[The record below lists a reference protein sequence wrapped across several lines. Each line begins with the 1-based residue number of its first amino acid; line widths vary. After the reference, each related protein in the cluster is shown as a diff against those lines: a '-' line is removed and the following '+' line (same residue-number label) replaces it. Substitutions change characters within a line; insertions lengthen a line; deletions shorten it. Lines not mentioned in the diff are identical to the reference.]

1 MIKKRVVVDNFEI
14 DKGLED
20 YHPVLSKLLFNRG
33 IKTREDVEKFLNPS
47 FERDVHDPFLIHD
60 MEKSVERIIKAIK
73 CEEKI
78 AVYNDYDCDGIPGG
92 VVLTDF
98 FEAIGYKNYVV
109 YIPHRHNE
117 GYGLHKHAIDY
128 LEKENV
134 KLIITV
140 DLAITNLEEII
151 YTKEKNIEIIVTD
164 HHLPIHKEGS
174 EQELPKAFSV
184 LNSKKDICNYP
195 DKNLCGCAVAWK
207 LVSATLTKLRE
218 LEGKESKHKKEF
230 KEILENVKKLPI
242 GWEKWLLDMVGISTI
257 ADMVPLQNENRALAY
272 FGIEVLRKSR
282 RPGLQHLL
290 KLAKA
295 TQKDISE
302 DDIGFTIAPRL
313 NSASRMDIPQKART
327 VLAENNLKV
336 AMFAAE
342 ELENLNND
350 RKSSVKDITDTISYD
365 HIDFKNDVIVVGDE
379 SWGPGVLGLIAQ
391 KIIDQTRKPVF
402 VWGKGEGE
410 ILKGSCRSIGDIH
423 LVELMDRCTKGTFI
437 HFGGHEQAGG
447 FAFDKNNL
455 EKISLEL
462 NEAVKHV
469 EKKEIS
475 KDKFEIDA
483 ELQIKDVTMEL
494 FNEINKL
501 APFGM
506 GNPKP
511 VFEFKNVKPAK
522 VREFGKLG
530 GHLEIIYD
538 NGSYEGLQAIAF
550 GKIPKDFEVLK
561 DGNPHTLIARIEKST
576 FMGKTRLRLAIV
588 SVIKTNLVN

>member
-1 MIKKRVVVDNFEI
+1 MLNSFDLKNI
-14 DKGLED
+14 
-20 YHPVLSKLLFNRG
+20 HPLTKKLLEKRG
-33 IKTREDVEKFLNPS
+33 VLGDENIERFLNPS
-47 FERDVHDPFLIHD
+47 FERDVHNPFLIDD
-60 MEKSVERIIKAIK
+60 MEKSVERIIKAMEG
-73 CEEKI
+73 EEKI
-78 AVYNDYDCDGIPGG
+78 AIYNDYDCDGIPGG

-98 FEAIGYKNYVV
+98 FEAIGYKNYIV

-128 LEKENV
+128 LVKENV

-140 DLAITNLEEII
+140 DLAITNLEEIL
-151 YTKEKNIEIIVTD
+151 YAKDKNIEIIVTD
-164 HHLPIHKEGS
+164 HHLPIHKEGGK
-174 EQELPKAFSV
+174 QELPKAFAV

-207 LVSATLTKLRE
+207 LVSALLFTLRNMAEKSNPYTGLRV
-218 LEGKESKHKKEF
+218 EGLGCSENF
-230 KEILENVKKLPI
+230 FEILENVKKLPI

-272 FGIEVLRKSR
+272 FGVEVLKKSR

-290 KLAKA
+290 KLAK
-295 TQKDISE
+295 TSQKDISE

-313 NSASRMDIPQKART
+313 NAASRMDIPQKART

-342 ELENLNND
+342 ELEGLNND

-365 HIDFKNDVIVVGDE
+365 HEDFEKDVIVIGDE
-379 SWGPGVLGLIAQ
+379 SWTPGVLGLIAQ
-391 KIIDQTRKPVF
+391 KIIDQTKKPVF
-402 VWGKGEGE
+402 VWGKGEGD

-423 LVELMDRCTKGTFI
+423 LVELMAKCGEGTFI

-455 EKISLEL
+455 EKISKEL
-462 NEAVKHV
+462 NRVIKHV
-469 EKKEIS
+469 EKKEVS
-475 KDKFEIDA
+475 KDRFEIDA
-483 ELQIKDVTMEL
+483 ELKIGEVTMEL

-501 APFGM
+501 APFGA

-511 VFEFKNVKPAK
+511 VFEFKNITPKQ
-522 VREFGKLG
+522 VREFGKTG

-538 NGSYEGLQAIAF
+538 NGSYEGLSAIAF
-550 GKIPKDFEVLK
+550 GKTPKDFEVLK
-561 DGNPHTLIARIEKST
+561 DKQAHTLIARIEKST
-576 FMGKTRLRLAIV
+576 FMGKTKLRLKIEDV
-588 SVIKTNLVN
+588 K

>member
-1 MIKKRVVVDNFEI
+1 MINSIHSLTK
-14 DKGLED
+14 
-20 YHPVLSKLLFNRG
+20 KLLENRG
-33 IKTREDVEKFLNPS
+33 VIGDENIEKFLIPS
-47 FERDVHDPFLIHD
+47 YERDIHNPFLIDD
-60 MEKSVERIIKAIK
+60 MEKSVERVIKAIE

-78 AVYNDYDCDGIPGG
+78 AIYNDYDCDGIPGG

-98 FEAIGYKNYVV
+98 FEAIGYKNYIV

-128 LEKENV
+128 LEKQNV

-151 YTKEKNIEIIVTD
+151 YAKEKNIEIIVTD

-174 EQELPKAFSV
+174 EQELPKAFAI

-207 LVSATLTKLRE
+207 LVSALLFTLRKLEEKSNSPTGLRVKGLGYSE
-218 LEGKESKHKKEF
+218 NF
-230 KEILENVKKLPI
+230 FEILEKVKKLPI

-295 TQKDISE
+295 SQKDISE

-327 VLAENNLKV
+327 VLAENNMKV

-365 HIDFKNDVIVVGDE
+365 HKDFESDVIVVGDE
-379 SWGPGVLGLIAQ
+379 SWTPGVLGLIAQ
-391 KIIDQTRKPVF
+391 KIMDQTGKPVF
-402 VWGKGEGE
+402 VWGKGGGE
-410 ILKGSCRSIGDIH
+410 ILKGSCRSIGDVH

-455 EKISLEL
+455 EKISKEL
-462 NEAVKHV
+462 NEAIKHV
-469 EKKEIS
+469 GKKEIS

-494 FNEINKL
+494 FNEINRL
-501 APFGM
+501 APFGV

-511 VFEFKNVKPAK
+511 VFEFKNVTPKQ
-522 VREFGKLG
+522 VREFGKTG

-538 NGSYEGLQAIAF
+538 NDSYEGLQAIAF
-550 GKIPKDFEVLK
+550 GKTPKDFEVLK
-561 DGNPHTLIARIEKST
+561 DGESHTLIARIEKST

-588 SVIKTNLVN
+588 DVI